1 MFLSFLNVQTQF
13 DKISIIIK
21 IASFIFKD
29 TAEDVN
35 RIRKHSFGTI
45 YVNKDC
51 NNSAIYFHIFICM
64 SLTDI
69 KLMMLICESFQIH
82 I

>member
-1 MFLSFLNVQTQF
+1 MFFSLRHRTRLSQQLMFLSFLNVQTQF

-51 NNSAIYFHIFICM
+51 NNSAIYFHMF
-64 SLTDI
+64 
-69 KLMMLICESFQIH
+69 ESDRY
-82 I
+82 